1 MPSSYQ
7 PRQGGVIEVVSE
19 KAMAEI
25 VSDLNKRPASTE
37 YVEPEDKF
45 INEYIQQNSK
55 RIQVVLHISR
65 SDRIDRCFCLE
76 CFLDV
81 NQRFVVPR
89 SRSRWPTSSSEETTT
104 SGTSREC
111 ASAIRSERMGRTSEA
126 TETKNANSKRKSNSP
141 SGSFTAI
148 GFF

>member
-37 YVEPEDKF
+37 YIEPEDKF

-55 RIQVVLHISR
+55 RIQVVLH
-65 SDRIDRCFCLE
+65 L
-76 CFLDV
+76 
-81 NQRFVVPR
+81 PR
-89 SRSRWPTSSSEETTT
+89 SAVFVSNRSMFLFRVLPQL
-104 SGTSREC
+104 
-111 ASAIRSERMGRTSEA
+111 
-126 TETKNANSKRKSNSP
+126 
-141 SGSFTAI
+141 
-148 GFF
+148 